1 MIVAVSRAVM
11 ALAVR
16 SFGDHRR
23 EWSLAMQM
31 EFEAASEDGKPLS
44 FAVGCLAAACR
55 ELPAHEEGRFAI
67 ASHVLALGVIVP
79 VAALMISS
87 VVAGFPTSY
96 LGHVGTHGLLELGSA
111 YGPLLNEGNQFAV
124 PSLAI
129 LVLLFAAL
137 NLRIAWLALDCDW
150 TRLTTVGALSAA
162 ATATLVILS
171 AVVFVD
177 PVAPITQVLVL
188 TIELAAASTLMRW
201 HSQLPTAASKLP
213 AH

>member
-16 SFGDHRR
+16 TFGDHRR
-23 EWSLAMQM
+23 EWSLAMQV
-31 EFEAASEDGKPLS
+31 EFEAASEDGKPLW

-87 VVAGFPTSY
+87 ILAGFPTSY
-96 LGHVGTHGLLELGSA
+96 LGHVGTQGLLELGSTH
-111 YGPLLNEGNQFAV
+111 GPLLNEGNQFAV

-150 TRLTTVGALSAA
+150 TRLTTVGALGAA

-171 AVVFVD
+171 SVVFVD
-177 PVAPITQVLVL
+177 PVAAITQVLVL

-201 HSQLPTAASKLP
+201 HSQLPSAGSKLP
-213 AH
+213 AQ